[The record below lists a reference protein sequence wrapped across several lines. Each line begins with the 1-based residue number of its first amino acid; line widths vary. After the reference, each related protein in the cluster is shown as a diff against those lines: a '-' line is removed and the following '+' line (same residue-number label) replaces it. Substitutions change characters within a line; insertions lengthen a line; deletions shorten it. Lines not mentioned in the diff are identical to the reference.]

1 MSKKIVFAD
10 EKNVFV
16 VSKSKTSNKKIS
28 DGKPLVQTYTFSRD
42 QYNLATTSKGFGMKK
57 FFALDGA
64 NCMDCKFSGNQ
75 GSGGCYTHKFNQ
87 YVGFLSMLRSI
98 NPNDLTAFD
107 INKVSTCDPY
117 DTNYKPQHD
126 GRFDAI
132 MEMCKGSYV
141 RFGTYGEPS
150 LFPLE
155 LIEEMS
161 DVASNWTGYTHQ
173 HDKEFAQGY
182 KDFFMASTHTDEE
195 ATDRASDGWRSF
207 IALELGSDANA
218 ISCPASKEAG
228 FVSNCS
234 KCSLCSGA
242 TGKGKKNVKILL
254 H

>member
-1 MSKKIVFAD
+1 MSKKVVFTD
-10 EKNVFV
+10 KKNIFV
-16 VSKSKTSNKKIS
+16 ISKSKTSNKKIS
-28 DGKPLVQTYTFSRD
+28 DGKPLVQTYTFSRE
-42 QYNLATTSKGFGMKK
+42 QYHLATTSKGFGMKK
-57 FFALDGA
+57 FFALDKS

-75 GSGGCYTHKFNQ
+75 GDGGCYTHKFNQ

-98 NPNDLTAFD
+98 KLEQLTP
-107 INKVSTCDPY
+107 ITISKVDEIVELSR
-117 DTNYKPQHD
+117 DT
-126 GRFDAI
+126 
-132 MEMCKGSYV
+132 YV

-150 LFPLE
+150 LMPLSMVKR
-155 LIEEMS
+155 MS

-182 KDFFMASTHTDEE
+182 KDFFMASTHTEE
-195 ATDRASDGWRSF
+195 ESTNRASDGWRSF
-207 IALELGSDANA
+207 IALEKGSHSSAS
-218 ISCPASKEAG
+218 SCPASKEAG

>member
-16 VSKSKTSNKKIS
+16 ISKSKTSNKKIS

-98 NPNDLTAFD
+98 KIEQLTPITNSKVVEIVDL
-107 INKVSTCDPY
+107 SR
-117 DTNYKPQHD
+117 DT
-126 GRFDAI
+126 
-132 MEMCKGSYV
+132 YV

-155 LIEEMS
+155 LIEEMT

-195 ATDRASDGWRSF
+195 ANQRSEDGWRSF

-228 FVSNCS
+228 FVTNCA

-242 TGKGKKNVKILL
+242 KGKGKKNVKILL